1 MPDLVY
7 VYAVVPR
14 GTDVAGAPSGI
25 DEGRVLLVMEGDIGA
40 LTSSVDSSYA
50 DGLDD
55 RLANLQW
62 LGPRAAAHDA
72 VLTWASDA
80 GPVVPLPLLSLFRSD
95 DAVRTMLRERRAEL
109 TSLIEFVKRGR
120 EYSVRVFRIDEE
132 LKNALAEYSPVVHE
146 LARNASAAASPGQGY
161 LLGRKLEAAKK
172 DELRR
177 VSRDIASRAFDQLS
191 SRSIAAIE
199 DALPAPSGEH
209 VGVAVLNASFL
220 VADERVDDF
229 RGTVTE
235 LVQRYHRRGFRMEFT
250 GPWPP
255 YHFTR
260 TEVSAGTNA
269 PRASS

>member
-14 GTDVAGAPSGI
+14 STDVAGAPSGI
-25 DEGRVLLVMEGDIGA
+25 DEGRVSLVVEGDIGA
-40 LTSSVDSSYA
+40 LASSVDSSYA
-50 DGLDD
+50 DDLDD
-55 RLANLQW
+55 RLANVQW
-62 LGPRAAAHDA
+62 LGPRAAAHDL

-80 GPVVPLPLLSLFRSD
+80 GPVVPLPLLSLFRSG
-95 DAVRTMLRERRAEL
+95 DAVRAMLRERRAEL
-109 TSLIEFVKRGR
+109 TSLIEYVRRGR
-120 EYSVRVFRIDEE
+120 EYGVRVFRIDEE
-132 LKNALAEYSPVVHE
+132 LRNALAEYSSAVEE

-161 LLGRKLEAAKK
+161 LIGRKLEAAKK

-177 VSRDIASRAFDQLS
+177 VSRDVASRAFDQLS

-199 DALPAPSGEH
+199 DPLPAPSGEH

-220 VADERVDDF
+220 VAHDRVDDF

-235 LVQRYHRRGFRMEFT
+235 LVQRYHRHGFRVEFT

-260 TEVSAGTNA
+260 SPVSAGTNA